1 MMSRLSKLQSKI
13 PAWMNSDLAVG
24 MGTLL
29 LWAISVAFSFY
40 VMAEFQ
46 QMVLRR
52 YAACCADDRWEFQ
65 VWRQWSTIFLVGF
78 WLAFT
83 IITGEYHYQ
92 HQRKASSKKVF
103 KWSYLIL
110 LIVLAMALIF

>member
-1 MMSRLSKLQSKI
+1 MSKFSKLRSKI
-13 PAWMNSDLAVG
+13 PVWMKSDQMVG
-24 MGTLL
+24 LLTLL
-29 LWAISVAFSFY
+29 LWVFSVAFSFY

-46 QMVLRR
+46 QMLLRR

-65 VWRQWSTIFLVGF
+65 VVRQWSTIFLVGI

-92 HQRKASSKKVF
+92 HRRKPASQKVF
-103 KWSYLIL
+103 KWSFLVLLVILALALIL
-110 LIVLAMALIF
+110 

>member
-1 MMSRLSKLQSKI
+1 MSKLSNLQSKI
-13 PAWMNSDLAVG
+13 PAWMKSDLAVG
-24 MGTLL
+24 IITFL
-29 LWAISVAFSFY
+29 LWSLSVAFSFY

-46 QMVLRR
+46 QMILRR

-65 VWRQWSTIFLVGF
+65 VVRQWSTIFLVGI

-92 HQRKASSKKVF
+92 HRRKPVSQKVF
-103 KWSYLIL
+103 KWSFLVLLIILALALIL
-110 LIVLAMALIF
+110 

>member
-1 MMSRLSKLQSKI
+1 MSKLSKFQSKI
-13 PAWMNSDLAVG
+13 PAWMKSDLFVG
-24 MGTLL
+24 LLTLL
-29 LWAISVAFSFY
+29 LWVFSVAFSFY

-46 QMVLRR
+46 QMLLRR

-65 VWRQWSTIFLVGF
+65 VVRQWSTIALVGI

-92 HQRKASSKKVF
+92 HRRKPASQRVF
-103 KWSYLIL
+103 KWSFLVLLVILALALIL
-110 LIVLAMALIF
+110 